1 MSSSTAVLEQQSS
14 AWVTRL
20 ADYVQLSKPR
30 IATLVL
36 VVVATSGYV
45 ARWGHPNALVL
56 LHAVL
61 GTMLVASSA
70 SALNQLFER
79 RRDGIMRRTANRPLP
94 AGRLGSTEVVAFA
107 LVTVTVGLVYLSL
120 AVNWLAAA
128 WALATWLIYI
138 GIYTPMKSHTAGN
151 TLVGA
156 IAGALPVFIGWS
168 AVDGTL
174 NAHVDPRGVAL
185 FLILFLWQFPHFM
198 AIAWI
203 YREQYSE
210 AGMRMLTVVDATG
223 RQAALQAVATALV
236 LLPVSL
242 VPIVLSA
249 RGGAWVYAVIGG
261 LLGIAQLACSIQF
274 LLDRNERT
282 ARRLLR
288 ATLLYLPALLICLVL
303 ATAG

>member
-1 MSSSTAVLEQQSS
+1 MSSSTAVLERQSS
-14 AWVTRL
+14 AWLTRL

-45 ARWGHPNALVL
+45 ARWGHPDALLL

-79 RRDGIMRRTANRPLP
+79 RRDRIMKRTANRPLP
-94 AGRLGSTEVVAFA
+94 SGRMGGAEVVAFA
-107 LVTVTVGLVYLSL
+107 LVTVTVGLVYLSV

-128 WALATWLIYI
+128 WALATWLIYV

-168 AVDGTL
+168 AVGGTL

-210 AGMRMLTVVDATG
+210 AGLQMLTVVDSTG
-223 RQAALQAVATALV
+223 RQAALQAVTTALV
-236 LLPVSL
+236 LMPVSL
-242 VPIVLSA
+242 VPIVLGA
-249 RGGAWVYAVIGG
+249 GGGVWMYVAIAS
-261 LLGIAQLACSIQF
+261 LLGSAQLVCSIQF
-274 LLDRNERT
+274 LRHRTDRS

-288 ATLLYLPALLICLVL
+288 ATLLYLPALLTCLVL
-303 ATAG
+303 ATTG

>member
-1 MSSSTAVLEQQSS
+1 
-14 AWVTRL
+14 L

-45 ARWGHPNALVL
+45 ARWGHPDVMLLV
-56 LHAVL
+56 HAVL

-79 RRDGIMRRTANRPLP
+79 RRDRIMKRTASRPLP
-94 AGRLGSTEVVAFA
+94 SGRMGTAEVVAFA
-107 LVTVTVGLVYLSL
+107 LATVAIGLVYLCL

-128 WALATWLIYI
+128 WALATWVIYA
-138 GIYTPMKSHTAGN
+138 GVYTPMKSHTAGN

-168 AVDGTL
+168 AVGGTL
-174 NAHVDPRGVAL
+174 NTNADPRGVAL

-203 YREQYSE
+203 YRQQYAE
-210 AGMRMLTVVDATG
+210 AGMQMLTVVDPTG
-223 RQAALQAVATALV
+223 RQAAWQAVTTSLV
-236 LLPVSL
+236 LIPVSL
-242 VPIVLSA
+242 VPILLGSGSHVWVCSA
-249 RGGAWVYAVIGG
+249 IAAA
-261 LLGIAQLACSIQF
+261 LGIAQLSCSIQF
-274 LLDRNERT
+274 LRRRNDQT

-288 ATLLYLPALLICLVL
+288 ATLLYLPTLLACLVL
-303 ATAG
+303 ATMV